1 MKPNRHAGAAL
12 AGSALLLVG
21 GGAALAASGNGDR
34 GTRCN
39 ERLAKIAEKR
49 GVSVEQLQADLNAR
63 LLARIDAA
71 EKAGR
76 ISSERAAALR
86 ARVSGRSLCAGRHHV
101 RARIAV
107 RGMLR
112 AAAEFLGLDRTE
124 LRAQL
129 PGSSL
134 AGLAQK
140 QDKSVS
146 ELEAALVAPAKERL
160 ARAVA
165 SGNIRQAHANA
176 ALDRLE
182 SAAERLATRVFPPS
196 SSSSKARSAR
206 RALWQALRPFLVSS

>member
-1 MKPNRHAGAAL
+1 MSRSRHAGAVL

-21 GGAALAASGNGDR
+21 GGGALAAAGGGER
-34 GTRCN
+34 ATRCD
-39 ERLAKIAEKR
+39 ERLAKIAEER
-49 GVSVEQLQADLNAR
+49 GVSVEQLQAELKTR

-76 ISSERAAALR
+76 ISSERAVALR
-86 ARVSGRSLCAGRHHV
+86 ARVSGGSLCAGRHHV

-112 AAAEFLGLDRTE
+112 AAAEFLGLEPAE

-140 QDKSVS
+140 QGKSVS
-146 ELEAALVAPAKERL
+146 ELEDAMAAPAKERL

-165 SGNIRQAHANA
+165 SGTITQARADA

-182 SAAERLATRVFPPS
+182 TAAERLAAKVFPPN
-196 SSSSKARSAR
+196 
-206 RALWQALRPFLVSS
+206 

>member
-1 MKPNRHAGAAL
+1 MRPNRHDGAAL

-21 GGAALAASGNGDR
+21 GGGALAASGDGDR
-34 GTRCN
+34 ATRCD

-49 GVSVEQLQADLNAR
+49 GVSVEQLQTDLNAR

-86 ARVSGRSLCAGRHHV
+86 ARVAEGSLCAGRHHV
-101 RARIAV
+101 RARTAV

-112 AAAEFLGLDRTE
+112 AAAEFLWLGRTE

-134 AGLAQK
+134 AALAQK
-140 QDKSVS
+140 QGKNVS
-146 ELEAALVAPAKERL
+146 ELEAAMVAPAKERL

-165 SGNIRQAHANA
+165 SGTITQARADA

-182 SAAERLATRVFPPS
+182 TAAERLATKVFPPN
-196 SSSSKARSAR
+196 
-206 RALWQALRPFLVSS
+206 